1 MSMSYCV
8 VKELKMV
15 NFKLGETNAK
25 MNYSACHE
33 RGTKMDENVSSI
45 SRGLRKKNVP
55 VYYKDKKE
63 VDHYLTL
70 INTTSAASTAT
81 SVPVPI
87 AIPT

>member
-45 SRGLRKKNVP
+45 SRGLRKKMFLFIIRT
-55 VYYKDKKE
+55 KKK
-63 VDHYLTL
+63 L
-70 INTTSAASTAT
+70 ITIL
-81 SVPVPI
+81 P
-87 AIPT
+87 